1 MQSHQITP
9 LFSVEGQRLE
19 AMRELKKSPTKMAV
33 VYELEQ
39 DRTGRVQYTYE
50 ILPVKETRPGQEWA
64 APVGWTGKVRAV
76 IYPWEVETKTV
87 QLISVYHEYYP

>member
-1 MQSHQITP
+1 MQSYQITP

-19 AMRELKKSPTKMAV
+19 AIRELKKSPTKMAV

-50 ILPVKETRPGQEWA
+50 ILPLKETRPGQEWPA
-64 APVGWTGKVRAV
+64 SVGWSGKVRAV
-76 IYPWEVETKTV
+76 VYPWELEVSTV
-87 QLISVYHEYYP
+87 QIINVYNQFN